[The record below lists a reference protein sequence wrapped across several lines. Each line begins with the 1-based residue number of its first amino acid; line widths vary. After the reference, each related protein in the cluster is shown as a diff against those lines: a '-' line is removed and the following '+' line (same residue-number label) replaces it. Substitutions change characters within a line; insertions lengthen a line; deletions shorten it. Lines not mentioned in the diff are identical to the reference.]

1 MHSKSSTS
9 TALAVRI
16 LDLVG
21 TIAGSGTYEPEAIA
35 RVLLAL
41 GTVLLIPGACGDEAK
56 QTARER
62 GMLSMLERVASG
74 NDVSVATAK
83 EIRSILS

>member
-1 MHSKSSTS
+1 MYSSAS
-9 TALAVRI
+9 TATTLAVRI

-21 TIAGSGTYEPEAIA
+21 TIAGSGIYEAEAIS

-41 GTVLLIPGACGDEAK
+41 GTVLLIPGVCGDEAK
-56 QTARER
+56 RTARER
-62 GMLSMLERVASG
+62 GMLSMLERVATG
-74 NDVSVATAK
+74 NDASVNAAK